1 MIKKILFSCITLV
14 TLEVALAQDG
24 SLDATFDVGLG
35 TDANIETTA
44 LQPDGKILIGGAF
57 SSYNGVTQNRIA
69 RLNSDGSLDN
79 SFNAGG
85 IGANNSVNSII
96 VQPDGKILICGAF
109 EFYNNIPVSKI
120 IRLNSDGS
128 LDSSFTNSTI
138 SSNYIYNMALQSDGK
153 ILIATQYDNMFR
165 RIERL
170 NSNGSLDTTFNLG
183 VGSNLNIYSIVIL
196 PDGKIIIGGDFSS
209 YNSVST
215 GNIAKLNSDG
225 TLDTSFNS
233 GTGFNGYVQKMVVQS
248 DNKIL
253 VGGYFSNYNGTNVNN
268 FTRINPDGSIDN
280 SFNTGTG
287 TSNYVLSIAIQ
298 SDNKILIGGGFYVY
312 NGMPITQ
319 LARINQDGS
328 LDSGFSPG
336 SGPSGPI
343 FSILIPSNEKAIVA
357 GNFTTYNSADRRR
370 IARILANSTP
380 LSIDDP
386 KMTTLKYY
394 PNPIE
399 DTFYIESQNQI
410 NNITMTNLLGQK
422 LLTLE
427 GNDNSIEVQVAQLPL
442 GVYEVNVVSGEK
454 TESFKVIKK

>member
-1 MIKKILFSCITLV
+1 MIKKLLFTCLTLV

-24 SLDATFDVGLG
+24 SLDTTFDVGLG
-35 TDANIETTA
+35 ANANIETTA
-44 LQPDGKILIGGAF
+44 LQPDGKLLIGGAF
-57 SSYNGVTQNRIA
+57 SSYDGITQNRIA
-69 RLNSDGSLDN
+69 RLNSDGSLDT

-85 IGANNSVNSII
+85 IGANNSVLSII
-96 VQPDGKILICGAF
+96 IQPDGKILVCGAF

-120 IRLNSDGS
+120 IRLNTDGS
-128 LDSSFTNSTI
+128 LDSSFNNSTI
-138 SSNYIYNMALQSDGK
+138 ASYYIYNMALQSDGK
-153 ILIATQYDNMFR
+153 ILIATQYNITSR

-170 NSNGSLDTTFNLG
+170 NSDGTLDESFNLG
-183 VGSNLNIYSIVIL
+183 IGTNLDIFTIATLS
-196 PDGKIIIGGDFSS
+196 DGKILIGGNFTS

-225 TLDTSFNS
+225 TLDLSFNS
-233 GTGFNGYVQKMVVQS
+233 GTGFNGYVHKIVIQPDS
-248 DNKIL
+248 KIL
-253 VGGYFSNYNGTNVNN
+253 VGGYFSNYNGATVNN
-268 FTRINPDGSIDN
+268 FTRINSDGSIDS

-319 LARINQDGS
+319 LARINQNGS
-328 LDSGFSPG
+328 LDSSFTPG
-336 SGPSGPI
+336 SGPNAPV
-343 FSILIPSNEKAIVA
+343 FSILIPSDEKAIVS
-357 GNFTTYNSADRRR
+357 GNFTTYNGSDRKR
-370 IARILANSTP
+370 IARIAANSSP

-399 DTFYIESQNQI
+399 NTFHIESQHQI
-410 NNITMTNLLGQK
+410 RTITMSNLLGQK

>member
-1 MIKKILFSCITLV
+1 MIKKLLFSCLTLG

-24 SLDATFDVGLG
+24 SLDTTFDVGLG
-35 TDANIETTA
+35 ANANIETTA

-57 SSYNGVTQNRIA
+57 SSYDGITQNRIA
-69 RLNSDGSLDN
+69 RLNSDGSLDT

-85 IGANNSVNSII
+85 IGANNSVLSII
-96 VQPDGKILICGAF
+96 IQPDGKILVCGAF

-120 IRLNSDGS
+120 IRLNTDGS
-128 LDSSFTNSTI
+128 LDSSFNNSTI
-138 SSNYIYNMALQSDGK
+138 ASNYIYNMDLQSDGK
-153 ILIATQYDNMFR
+153 ILIATQYNNISR

-170 NSNGSLDTTFNLG
+170 NSDGTLDASFNLG
-183 VGSNLNIYSIVIL
+183 IGTNMDIITIATLS
-196 PDGKIIIGGDFSS
+196 DGKILIGGNFTS
-209 YNSVST
+209 YNSVNT
-215 GNIAKLNSDG
+215 GRIAKLNSDG
-225 TLDTSFNS
+225 TLDVSFNT
-233 GTGFNGYVQKMVVQS
+233 GIGFNGNVLKMVVQS

-253 VGGYFSNYNGTNVNN
+253 VGGYFSNYNGATVNN
-268 FTRINPDGSIDN
+268 FTRINSDGSMDS

-328 LDSGFSPG
+328 LDSSFSPG
-336 SGPSGPI
+336 SGPSGPV

-357 GNFTTYNSADRRR
+357 GNFTSYNGSDKKR

-380 LSIDDP
+380 LSTDDP

-399 DTFYIESQNQI
+399 NTLHIESQHQI
-410 NNITMTNLLGQK
+410 NTLTMTNLLGQK
-422 LLTLE
+422 LLTLN
-427 GNDNSIEVQVAQLPL
+427 GNNNNIEVQVAQLPA
-442 GVYEVNVVSGEK
+442 GVYIVNVVLDGK
-454 TESFKVIKK
+454 TGSFKVIKK

>member
-14 TLEVALAQDG
+14 TFEVALAQDG

-35 TDANIETTA
+35 ADANIETTA

-57 SSYNGVTQNRIA
+57 SVYNGTTQNRIA
-69 RLNSDGSLDN
+69 RLNTDGSLDT

-85 IGANNSVNSII
+85 IGANNSVLSII

-128 LDSSFTNSTI
+128 LDSSFNNSTI
-138 SSNYIYNMALQSDGK
+138 ASNYIYNMALQADGK
-153 ILIATQYDNMFR
+153 ILIATQYNNVFR

-170 NSNGSLDTTFNLG
+170 NSDGSLDASFNLG
-183 VGSNLNIYSIVIL
+183 LGSNLDILSIVTL
-196 PDGKIIIGGDFSS
+196 SDGKILIGGNFTS

-233 GTGFNGYVQKMVVQS
+233 GTGFNGYIHKMVVQS

-253 VGGYFSNYNGTNVNN
+253 IGGYFSNYNGTNVNN
-268 FTRINPDGSIDN
+268 FTRINADGSIDN

-287 TSNYVLSIAIQ
+287 ASNFVLSIAIQ

-312 NGMPITQ
+312 NGTQITQ

-328 LDSGFSPG
+328 LDNSFAPAN
-336 SGPSGPI
+336 GPNGPP
-343 FSILIPSNEKAIVA
+343 FSILLPSDEKAIVA
-357 GNFTTYNSADRRR
+357 GNFTTYNSINRRR
-370 IARILANSTP
+370 IARILANSNP
-380 LSIDDP
+380 LSINDP
-386 KMTTLKYY
+386 KIITLKYY
-394 PNPIE
+394 PNPIQ
-399 DTFYIESQNQI
+399 DVFHLESQIQI
-410 NNITMTNLLGQK
+410 NTITLTNQLGQNI
-422 LLTLE
+422 LTKE
-427 GNDNSIEVQVAQLPL
+427 CNSNSIDIQLEQLPP
-442 GVYEVNVVSGEK
+442 GVYIINVISDEK
-454 TESFKVIKK
+454 TDSIKVIKK

>member
-1 MIKKILFSCITLV
+1 MIKKILFSCLTLI

-24 SLDATFDVGLG
+24 SLDTTFDVGLG
-35 TDANIETTA
+35 TDANIETTT

-57 SSYNGVTQNRIA
+57 SSYNGITQNRIA
-69 RLNSDGSLDN
+69 RLNSDGSLDT

-85 IGANNSVNSII
+85 IGTNNSVLSII
-96 VQPDGKILICGAF
+96 IQPDGKILVCGSF

-120 IRLNSDGS
+120 IRLNTDGS
-128 LDSSFTNSTI
+128 LDSSFNNGTI
-138 SSNYIYNMALQSDGK
+138 VSNYIYDMALQSDGK
-153 ILIATQYDNMFR
+153 ILIATQYNNTSR

-170 NSNGSLDTTFNLG
+170 NSDGTLDASFNLG
-183 VGSNLNIYSIVIL
+183 IGTNFDIFTIATLF
-196 PDGKIIIGGDFSS
+196 DGKILIGGNFTS

-225 TLDTSFNS
+225 TLDVSFNT
-233 GTGFNGYVQKMVVQS
+233 GTGFNGYVHKMVVQS

-253 VGGYFSNYNGTNVNN
+253 VGGYFSNYNGATVNN
-268 FTRINPDGSIDN
+268 FTRINSDGSIDG

-328 LDSGFSPG
+328 LDSSFSPG
-336 SGPSGPI
+336 SGPSGPV
-343 FSILIPSNEKAIVA
+343 FSILISSNKAIVA
-357 GNFTTYNSADRRR
+357 GNFTTYNGSDKKR
-370 IARILANSTP
+370 IARIVANSTP
-380 LSIDDP
+380 LSTDDP
-386 KMTTLKYY
+386 KITTLKYY

-399 DTFYIESQNQI
+399 DTFHIESQHQI
-410 NNITMTNLLGQK
+410 NTITITNLLGHK

-427 GNDNSIEVQVAQLPL
+427 RNNNSIEVQVAQLPS
-442 GVYEVNVVSGEK
+442 GVYVVNVVSDEK